1 MWSLGIILLKL
12 LRLPHPYLH
21 NDSCTSEE
29 LKQNIMQGVPKW
41 SWRSRD
47 LRDGGVAEVVQGM
60 LERDPERRWT
70 VR

>member
-1 MWSLGIILLKL
+1 
-12 LRLPHPYLH
+12 
-21 NDSCTSEE
+21 
-29 LKQNIMQGVPKW
+29 MQGKPKW

-70 VR
+70 VSCYAFDEADPD